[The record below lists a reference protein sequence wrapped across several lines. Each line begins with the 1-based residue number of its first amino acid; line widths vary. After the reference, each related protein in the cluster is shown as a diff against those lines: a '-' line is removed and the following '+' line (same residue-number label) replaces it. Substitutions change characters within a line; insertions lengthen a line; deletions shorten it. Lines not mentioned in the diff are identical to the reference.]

1 MDRRSV
7 DLVHRTMDLFH
18 AFFNRK
24 IIQKIFKNPS
34 CRNFTFRSII
44 NFFIITI
51 RSLP

>member
-24 IIQKIFKNPS
+24 IIQKIFKIP
-34 CRNFTFRSII
+34 RTEILYL
-44 NFFIITI
+44 T
-51 RSLP
+51 P